1 MGLELDN
8 VTAVWR
14 TRHICSPES
23 AWSHHN
29 RPIAEFRDNFISSP
43 QHSPMSC
50 SPESPGHFI
59 SSQPLHT
66 RFPPIS
72 KAWWS
77 ANLYNKE
84 IELNEACFPHY
95 AQLGLMFNCET
106 CDFWNCPGQEIQD
119 TFKSDKR
126 EILWLK
132 RGGNKYCIIER
143 ISVISHLYFL
153 LIIGYS
159 RHKAALNM
167 DWAGPGET
175 ETSSWVRN
183 TLDPLDTFCELF

>member
-1 MGLELDN
+1 MLINFTRGIKKGPWAWQW

-106 CDFWNCPGQEIQD
+106 CDLELPRTGDPRYSISLTKEKSSGWKEGEINIALLNEYQWSY
-119 TFKSDKR
+119 TYTS
-126 EILWLK
+126 
-132 RGGNKYCIIER
+132 
-143 ISVISHLYFL
+143 FL
-153 LIIGYS
+153 
-159 RHKAALNM
+159 
-167 DWAGPGET
+167 
-175 ETSSWVRN
+175 
-183 TLDPLDTFCELF
+183 